1 MSDLEKAL
9 RTVRKACKTLAP
21 DQQRIARRNA
31 RRRVLGVLKA
41 LRNTIDREFPQ
52 IAKPKPPAPPKP
64 PKAPKPGKPPKLK
77 LPFRKPWNLDA
88 ARLFVEVVGAVYEV
102 RELPRLFMAKK
113 LNGLFGGWLFIDGA
127 ASDAD
132 NWKTVI
138 EEMARRIF
146 PLAPRI
152 QDDGG
157 VADVNGELAALWGRF
172 WTEVVPHADLE
183 VAARHQVFLEQ
194 QEKR

>member
-1 MSDLEKAL
+1 MSDLEKAMRNL
-9 RTVRKACKTLAP
+9 RKACKTLAP

-64 PKAPKPGKPPKLK
+64 PKPGKPPKLK

-88 ARLFVEVVGAVYEV
+88 ARLFVEVVGAVHGV

-113 LNGLFGGWLFIDGA
+113 LNGLFGGRLFIDGA

-138 EEMARRIF
+138 EEMRRRCF
-146 PLAPRI
+146 L
-152 QDDGG
+152 GG
-157 VADVNGELAALWGRF
+157 GEAELAALWGRF
-172 WTEVVPHADLE
+172 WAEVVPHSDLE

-194 QEKR
+194 QEKKR